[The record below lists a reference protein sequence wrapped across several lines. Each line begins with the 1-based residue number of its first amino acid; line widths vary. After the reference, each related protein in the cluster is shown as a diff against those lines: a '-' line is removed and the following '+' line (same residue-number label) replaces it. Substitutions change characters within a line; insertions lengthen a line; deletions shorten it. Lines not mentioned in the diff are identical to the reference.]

1 MSEDSEEQEL
11 IARNAS
17 QIATLRTKYADNEAL
32 YGLPGDRRR
41 NHDDQKELL
50 DILDDAN
57 VRWCLIG
64 IPALNFWGVPK
75 VPVVCFE

>member
-1 MSEDSEEQEL
+1 MSETEQL

-17 QIATLRTKYADNEAL
+17 QITALRAKYADDEAL

-50 DILDDAN
+50 KILNNAN

-64 IPALNFWGVPK
+64 VPALNFWGVPK
-75 VPVVCFE
+75 IPLVRLE